1 MAPFGF
7 GNPPPV
13 FAIANAE
20 VAAAP
25 VLLKEKHLRVHL
37 RQNGRNLMTKAWNFA
52 ARAGELPAGARTDA
66 AFTVEEDAYA
76 LSRGW
81 GGWSAVLKD
90 IRPVQ

>member
-1 MAPFGF
+1 
-7 GNPPPV
+7 
-13 FAIANAE
+13 
-20 VAAAP
+20 
-25 VLLKEKHLRVHL
+25 
-37 RQNGRNLMTKAWNFA
+37 MTKAWNFA